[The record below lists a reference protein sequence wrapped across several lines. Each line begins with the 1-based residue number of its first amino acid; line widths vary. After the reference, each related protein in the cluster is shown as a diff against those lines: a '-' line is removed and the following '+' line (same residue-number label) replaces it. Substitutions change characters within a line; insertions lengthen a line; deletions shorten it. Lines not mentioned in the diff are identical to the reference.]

1 MIEMKKHSSYLA
13 MLLFLLLAAASAHY
27 LTRTGDREHIPPR
40 TSLAD
45 FPRQFDSWR
54 QTDAQALSAG
64 TLRELKAD
72 DYLSAV
78 YANDRGAFA
87 SLFIAYYGSQ
97 RHRQTIHSP
106 QNCLPG
112 AGWTMSRHRLH
123 AMVEG
128 GWINEYLIE
137 KDDVQT
143 LAFYW
148 YQGRGRTVASEYW
161 AKFETVRDAMW
172 LGRTD
177 GALVRVI
184 VPMGKGEGAE
194 EFARAA
200 GLDFSQKLLTIL
212 PGFVPD

>member
-1 MIEMKKHSSYLA
+1 MKKRLSYLA
-13 MLLFLLLAAASAHY
+13 MLLFLSLAAASAHY
-27 LTRTGDREHIPPR
+27 LTRAEGREHVPSR
-40 TSLAD
+40 ASLAQ
-45 FPRQFDSWR
+45 FPQQFDSWR

-78 YANDRGAFA
+78 YTNDRGAFA

-112 AGWTMSRHRLH
+112 GGWTMSRHRLH
-123 AMVEG
+123 TLGERG
-128 GWINEYLIE
+128 QINEYLIE

-161 AKFETVRDAMW
+161 AKFDTLRDAVW
-172 LGRTD
+172 LDRTD

-184 VPMGKGEGAE
+184 VPMGKGDGAE
-194 EFARAA
+194 EFARAV

-212 PGFVPD
+212 PGFVPN

>member
-1 MIEMKKHSSYLA
+1 MKRHLSYWA
-13 MLLFLLLAAASAHY
+13 MLFFLLLAAAGATY
-27 LTRTGDREHIPPR
+27 LARAGDRERVPPR
-40 TSLAD
+40 TSLAE
-45 FPRQFDSWR
+45 FPRQVDSW
-54 QTDAQALSAG
+54 QQMDAQALSAG

-78 YANDRGAFA
+78 YASDRGAFA

-112 AGWTMSRHRLH
+112 GGWTMSRHRLH
-123 AMVEG
+123 ALGG

-161 AKFETVRDAMW
+161 ARLEMMRDAMW
-172 LGRTD
+172 MGRTD

-194 EFARAA
+194 ELARAA
-200 GLDFSQKLLTIL
+200 GLEFSRKLLAVL
-212 PGFVPD
+212 PGYIPN

>member
-1 MIEMKKHSSYLA
+1 MFV
-13 MLLFLLLAAASAHY
+13 FLLLTAAGTTY
-27 LTRTGDREHIPPR
+27 LARAGNREHIPPR
-40 TSLAD
+40 TLLAD
-45 FPRQFDSWR
+45 FPRQFDFWR
-54 QTDAQALSAG
+54 QTDAQALSSG
-64 TLRELKAD
+64 TLSELKAD

-112 AGWTMSRHRLH
+112 GGWTMSRHRLH
-123 AMVEG
+123 EMDERG
-128 GWINEYLIE
+128 QINEYLIE

-161 AKFETVRDAMW
+161 AKFDTIRDAMW
-172 LGRTD
+172 RGRTD

-184 VPMGKGEGAE
+184 VPMGKGDGAE

-212 PGFVPD
+212 PGFVPN

>member
-1 MIEMKKHSSYLA
+1 MKQRMSYWA
-13 MLLFLLLAAASAHY
+13 MLSFLLLAAAGITY
-27 LTRTGDREHIPPR
+27 LTRAGNREYIPQR
-40 TSLAD
+40 TLLAD
-45 FPRQFDSWR
+45 FPLQFDSWR
-54 QTDAQALSAG
+54 QTDAQALSSG

-112 AGWTMSRHRLH
+112 GGWTMSRHRLH
-123 AMVEG
+123 SLGERG
-128 GWINEYLIE
+128 QINEYLIE

-161 AKFETVRDAMW
+161 AKFDTIRDAMW

-177 GALVRVI
+177 GSLVRVI
-184 VPMGKGEGAE
+184 VPMGKGDGAE
-194 EFARAA
+194 EFARTA

-212 PGFVPD
+212 PGFVPN

>member
-1 MIEMKKHSSYLA
+1 MKQRLGYLA
-13 MLLFLLLAAASAHY
+13 MLLFLLLAAAGAHY
-27 LTRTGDREHIPPR
+27 LARAGDREQIPPHA
-40 TSLAD
+40 SLAE
-45 FPRQFDSWR
+45 FPRQLDSWR

-123 AMVEG
+123 AMGERG
-128 GWINEYLIE
+128 QINEYLIE

-148 YQGRGRTVASEYW
+148 YQARGRTVASEYW
-161 AKFETVRDAMW
+161 ARFDTMRDAMW
-172 LGRTD
+172 RGRTD

-184 VPMGKGEGAE
+184 VPMGKGDGAE
-194 EFARAA
+194 EFARAV

>member
-1 MIEMKKHSSYLA
+1 MKKRLSYLA
-13 MLLFLLLAAASAHY
+13 MLLFLSLAAAGAHY
-27 LTRTGDREHIPPR
+27 LTRAEGREHVPPR
-40 TSLAD
+40 ASLAE
-45 FPRQFDSWR
+45 FPQQFDSWR

-78 YANDRGAFA
+78 YTNDRGAFA

-112 AGWTMSRHRLH
+112 GGWTMSRHRLH
-123 AMVEG
+123 TLGERG
-128 GWINEYLIE
+128 QINEYLIE

-161 AKFETVRDAMW
+161 AKFDTLRDAVW
-172 LGRTD
+172 LDRTD

-184 VPMGKGEGAE
+184 VPMGKRDGAE
-194 EFARAA
+194 EFARAV

-212 PGFVPD
+212 PGFVPN